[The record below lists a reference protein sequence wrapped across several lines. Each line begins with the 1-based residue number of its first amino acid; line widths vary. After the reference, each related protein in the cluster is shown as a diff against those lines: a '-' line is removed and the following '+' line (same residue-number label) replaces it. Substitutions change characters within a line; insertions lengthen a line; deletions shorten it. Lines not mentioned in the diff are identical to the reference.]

1 MQKHWA
7 AGPRGMTTLPGLSE
21 IGRGYTARIPD
32 IPRPKQAKQIA
43 GQLCDDIRAL
53 SGAEFFR

>member
-1 MQKHWA
+1 
-7 AGPRGMTTLPGLSE
+7 MTTLPGLSE
-21 IGRGYTARIPD
+21 IGRGYTPRIPD